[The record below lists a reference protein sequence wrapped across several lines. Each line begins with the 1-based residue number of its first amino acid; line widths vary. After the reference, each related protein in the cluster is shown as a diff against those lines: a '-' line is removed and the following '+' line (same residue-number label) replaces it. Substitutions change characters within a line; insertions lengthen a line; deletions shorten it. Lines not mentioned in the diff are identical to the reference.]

1 MLSHQRSLQ
10 LLNLYDVV
18 ISPLVY
24 LTNSFTYLSNKYLLN
39 MLVIITMRKIKLD
52 NQKRSSCMKVAGV
65 SDSSCTLY
73 VVE

>member
-39 MLVIITMRKIKLD
+39 MLVIITMRKLKLD
-52 NQKRSSCMKVAGV
+52 NQKRSSCVKVAGV
-65 SDSSCTLY
+65 SDYSCTLY